1 MRKVVN
7 IKPTIMFVCAS
18 AKKMQIGHGTKS
30 SWIRNKQVPTNSVFK
45 SYNQDSMNILEN
57 PCGMDTFLRQ
67 RSLAFKS
74 FSNAQESYWHLHTM
88 PNNQMQHECA
98 CYMKHINNVA
108 IQSNGNHVQHASMAK
123 SSQQPLRV
131 PHSPFLP
138 AHHWDLWRDVQRR
151 LLTKLEAAHIFEV
164 RINAF
169 RPTVHLLKCS
179 EVM

>member
-1 MRKVVN
+1 MCWMRKVVN
-7 IKPTIMFVCAS
+7 IKPYENWT
-18 AKKMQIGHGTKS
+18 
-30 SWIRNKQVPTNSVFK
+30 RNNMRKVV
-45 SYNQDSMNILEN
+45 NIKPYANWTME
-57 PCGMDTFLRQ
+57 TVLRQ

-74 FSNAQESYWHLHTM
+74 FSNAQERYWHLHTM
-88 PNNQMQHECA
+88 PKNKMQHDCA

-108 IQSNGNHVQHASMAK
+108 IQSNGNNVQHASMAK